1 MCEVKKML
9 FSVSAQ
15 GNPLAQIWVDD
26 ADTTKNSEAIYIAL
40 KNQVAYLF
48 FSGVGSKIT
57 LKKSKQYYNVDVPDS
72 FTNLFEGYKVSDN
85 PTIKMIGV
93 MLNQAFNNC
102 FNSIEFLKNGEVV
115 KISQE
120 EANEKCREYMN
131 GYNSLYGVVL
141 ESLGNSKIK
150 ALKAVSK
157 ILEKE
162 DSKAGD
168 IKEAHNIVSQ
178 FTTLLSREVIAKN
191 NFVVENPVVEE
202 VKPTETTKEE
212 ESEKTTKAKAGR
224 KKKVEETIA
233 EDEIPF

>member
-26 ADTTKNSEAIYIAL
+26 ADTTKNSEAIYIEL

-57 LKKSKQYYNVDVPDS
+57 LKKSKQYYNVEVPDS

-85 PTIKMIGV
+85 PTIKMIGA

-168 IKEAHNIVSQ
+168 IKEAHSIVSQ

-191 NFVVENPVVEE
+191 NFVIDNPIVAE
-202 VKPTETTKEE
+202 VKKTEET
-212 ESEKTTKAKAGR
+212 SADDGEKATKAKAGR
-224 KKKVEETIA
+224 KKKVDA
-233 EDEIPF
+233 EVSEEIPF

>member
-26 ADTTKNSEAIYIAL
+26 ADITKNSEAIYIAL

-48 FSGVGSKIT
+48 FSGVGAKIT
-57 LKKSKQYYNVDVPDS
+57 LKKSKQYYNVEVPDS

-85 PTIKMIGV
+85 PTIKMIGA

-168 IKEAHNIVSQ
+168 IKEAHSIVSQ

-191 NFVVENPVVEE
+191 NFVIDNPVVEE
-202 VKPTETTKEE
+202 VRKAEETSAEDTEKA
-212 ESEKTTKAKAGR
+212 TKAKAGR
-224 KKKVEETIA
+224 KKKVDTEVLE
-233 EDEIPF
+233 EIPF

>member
-1 MCEVKKML
+1 M
-9 FSVSAQ
+9 SAQ

-26 ADTTKNSEAIYIAL
+26 ADITKNSEAIYIAL

-48 FSGVGSKIT
+48 FSGVGAKIT
-57 LKKSKQYYNVDVPDS
+57 LKKSKQYYNVEVPDS

-85 PTIKMIGV
+85 PTIKMIGA

-168 IKEAHNIVSQ
+168 IKEAHSIVSQ

-191 NFVVENPVVEE
+191 NFVIDNPIVAE
-202 VKPTETTKEE
+202 VKKTEET
-212 ESEKTTKAKAGR
+212 SADDGEKATKAKAGR
-224 KKKVEETIA
+224 KKKVDA
-233 EDEIPF
+233 EVSEEIPF

>member
-1 MCEVKKML
+1 M
-9 FSVSAQ
+9 SAQ

-26 ADTTKNSEAIYIAL
+26 ADITKNSEAIYIAL

-48 FSGVGSKIT
+48 FSGVGAKIT
-57 LKKSKQYYNVDVPDS
+57 LKKSKQYYNVEVPDS

-85 PTIKMIGV
+85 PTIKMIGA

-168 IKEAHNIVSQ
+168 IKEAHSIVSQ

-191 NFVVENPVVEE
+191 NFVIDNPIVEE
-202 VKPTETTKEE
+202 VKKTEETSVDDGEKATKV
-212 ESEKTTKAKAGR
+212 KAGR
-224 KKKVEETIA
+224 KKKVDA
-233 EDEIPF
+233 EVSEEIPF

>member
-26 ADTTKNSEAIYIAL
+26 ADITKNSEAIYIAL

-48 FSGVGSKIT
+48 FSGVGAKIT
-57 LKKSKQYYNVDVPDS
+57 LKKSKQYYNVEVPDS

-85 PTIKMIGV
+85 PTIKMIGA

-168 IKEAHNIVSQ
+168 IKEAHSIVSQ

-191 NFVVENPVVEE
+191 NFVIDNPIVEE
-202 VKPTETTKEE
+202 VKKAEETSAEDT
-212 ESEKTTKAKAGR
+212 EKTTKAKAGR
-224 KKKVEETIA
+224 KKKVDA
-233 EDEIPF
+233 EVSEEIPF

>member
-1 MCEVKKML
+1 M
-9 FSVSAQ
+9 SAQ

-26 ADTTKNSEAIYIAL
+26 ADITKNSEAIYIAL

-48 FSGVGSKIT
+48 FSGVGAKIT
-57 LKKSKQYYNVDVPDS
+57 LKKSKQYYNVEVPDS

-85 PTIKMIGV
+85 PTIKMIGA

-168 IKEAHNIVSQ
+168 IKEAHSIVSQ

-191 NFVVENPVVEE
+191 NFVIDNPIVEE
-202 VKPTETTKEE
+202 VKKAEETSAEDT
-212 ESEKTTKAKAGR
+212 EKTTKAKAGR
-224 KKKVEETIA
+224 KKKVDA
-233 EDEIPF
+233 EVSEEIPF

>member
-26 ADTTKNSEAIYIAL
+26 ADITKNSEAIYIAL

-57 LKKSKQYYNVDVPDS
+57 LKKSKQYYNVEVPDS

-85 PTIKMIGV
+85 PTIKMIGA

-168 IKEAHNIVSQ
+168 IKEAHSIVSQ

-191 NFVVENPVVEE
+191 NFVIDNPIVEE
-202 VKPTETTKEE
+202 VKKAEEVSAEDTEKA
-212 ESEKTTKAKAGR
+212 TKAKAGR
-224 KKKVEETIA
+224 KKKVDTEVSE
-233 EDEIPF
+233 EIPF

>member
-1 MCEVKKML
+1 MCEIKKML

-26 ADTTKNSEAIYIAL
+26 ADVTKNSEAIYIAL
-40 KNQVAYLF
+40 KNQVAFLF

-57 LKKSKQYYNVDVPDS
+57 LKKSKQYYNVEVPDT

-85 PTIKMIGV
+85 PTIKMIGA

-120 EANEKCREYMN
+120 EANAKCFEYMDS
-131 GYNSLYGVVL
+131 YTSLYDVVIQ
-141 ESLGNSKIK
+141 SFAKSKIK
-150 ALKAVSK
+150 ALKAVGK

-162 DSKAGD
+162 ESKAGD
-168 IKEAHNIVSQ
+168 IKEANLIVSQ
-178 FTTLLSREVIAKN
+178 FTNLLSREVIAKN
-191 NFVVENPVVEE
+191 NFLIETSKESEVVEE
-202 VKPTETTKEE
+202 ETEKVTK
-212 ESEKTTKAKAGR
+212 TR
-224 KKKVEETIA
+224 KKKSETTDEEV
-233 EDEIPF
+233 PF

>member
-26 ADTTKNSEAIYIAL
+26 ADITKNSEAIYIAL

-48 FSGVGSKIT
+48 FSGVGAKIT
-57 LKKSKQYYNVDVPDS
+57 LKKSKQYYNVEVPDS

-85 PTIKMIGV
+85 PTIKMIGA

-168 IKEAHNIVSQ
+168 IKEAHSIVSQ
-178 FTTLLSREVIAKN
+178 FTTVLSREVIAKN
-191 NFVVENPVVEE
+191 NFVIDNPIVAE
-202 VKPTETTKEE
+202 VKKTEET
-212 ESEKTTKAKAGR
+212 SADDGEKATKAKAGR
-224 KKKVEETIA
+224 KKKVDA
-233 EDEIPF
+233 EVSEEIPF

>member
-26 ADTTKNSEAIYIAL
+26 ADITKNSEAIYIAL

-48 FSGVGSKIT
+48 FSGVGAKIT
-57 LKKSKQYYNVDVPDS
+57 LKKSKQYYNVEVPDS

-85 PTIKMIGV
+85 PTIKMIGA

-168 IKEAHNIVSQ
+168 IKEAHSIVSQ

-191 NFVVENPVVEE
+191 NFVIDNPIVEE
-202 VKPTETTKEE
+202 VKKTEET
-212 ESEKTTKAKAGR
+212 SVDNGEKATKAKAGR
-224 KKKVEETIA
+224 KKKVDA
-233 EDEIPF
+233 EVSEEIPF

>member
-1 MCEVKKML
+1 
-9 FSVSAQ
+9 
-15 GNPLAQIWVDD
+15 
-26 ADTTKNSEAIYIAL
+26 
-40 KNQVAYLF
+40 
-48 FSGVGSKIT
+48 
-57 LKKSKQYYNVDVPDS
+57 
-72 FTNLFEGYKVSDN
+72 
-85 PTIKMIGV
+85 
-93 MLNQAFNNC
+93 
-102 FNSIEFLKNGEVV
+102 
-115 KISQE
+115 
-120 EANEKCREYMN
+120 MN

-168 IKEAHNIVSQ
+168 IKEAHSIVSQ

-224 KKKVEETIA
+224 KKKAEETIA

>member
-1 MCEVKKML
+1 MCEIKKML

-26 ADTTKNSEAIYIAL
+26 ADITKNSEAIYIAL

-57 LKKSKQYYNVDVPDS
+57 LKKSKQYYNVDVPDT
-72 FTNLFEGYKVSDN
+72 FTNLFEGYKVAEN
-85 PTIKMIGV
+85 PTIKMIGT

-102 FNSIEFLKNGEVV
+102 FNSIEFLKNGETV

-120 EANEKCREYMN
+120 EANNKCLEYMN
-131 GYNSLYGVVL
+131 GYISLYDVVTK
-141 ESLGNSKIK
+141 SLSNSKVK
-150 ALKAVSK
+150 ALKSVGK

-168 IKEAHNIVSQ
+168 IKEANLIVSQ
-178 FTTLLSREVIAKN
+178 FTNLLSREVIAKN
-191 NFVVENPVVEE
+191 NFVIDRTIESLDKDE
-202 VKPTETTKEE
+202 KED
-212 ESEKTTKAKAGR
+212 SEKETKSKAK
-224 KKKVEETIA
+224 KKKSEIA
-233 EDEIPF
+233 DEEIPF